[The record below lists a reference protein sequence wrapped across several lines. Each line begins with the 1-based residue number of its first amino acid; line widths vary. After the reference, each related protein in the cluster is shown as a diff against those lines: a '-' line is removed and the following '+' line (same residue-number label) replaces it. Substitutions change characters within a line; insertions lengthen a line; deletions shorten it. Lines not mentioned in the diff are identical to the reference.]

1 MSWHVVRRPLS
12 NLSGVVEYAPCECMA
27 VNHCFRGDEM
37 SCPVFNGCSLMDL
50 ETIRLANQQRHIEWA
65 NGNEVS
71 LSFRGLELAGE
82 AGEACNELKKLE
94 RQRLGMVGGKAD
106 LKGLTE
112 ELADVLIC
120 VDLIAMD
127 LGIDLGEAV
136 KAKFNKTS
144 QKYGLAAR
152 L

>member
-1 MSWHVVRRPLS
+1 MK
-12 NLSGVVEYAPCECMA
+12 
-27 VNHCFRGDEM
+27 F
-37 SCPVFNGCSLMDL
+37 
-50 ETIRLANQQRHIEWA
+50 ETIRLANQRRHEEWA

-71 LSFRGLELAGE
+71 LAFRGLELAGE

-94 RQRLGMVGGKAD
+94 RERLGMVGGKTD
-106 LKGLTE
+106 ITGPTE

-127 LGIDLGEAV
+127 LGIDLGDAV

>member
-1 MSWHVVRRPLS
+1 MTFEELRDANRRRHV
-12 NLSGVVEYAPCECMA
+12 
-27 VNHCFRGDEM
+27 
-37 SCPVFNGCSLMDL
+37 
-50 ETIRLANQQRHIEWA
+50 EWA
-65 NGNEVS
+65 RGNELP

-94 RQRLGMVGGKAD
+94 RGRLGMAGGKQD
-106 LKGLTE
+106 LANLRE

-127 LGIDLGEAV
+127 LDIDLGEV
-136 KAKFNKTS
+136 LRQKFNKTS
-144 QKYGLAAR
+144 EKYGLSTR

>member
-1 MSWHVVRRPLS
+1 
-12 NLSGVVEYAPCECMA
+12 
-27 VNHCFRGDEM
+27 
-37 SCPVFNGCSLMDL
+37 MDL
-50 ETIRLANQQRHIEWA
+50 STLRTANRERHVEWA
-65 NGNEVS
+65 KGNDIP

-94 RQRLGMVGGKAD
+94 RSRMGMVGGKED
-106 LKGLTE
+106 IQGLRE

-127 LGIDLGEAV
+127 LDIDLGDAL

-144 QKYGLAAR
+144 KKYGLATR
-152 L
+152 M

>member
-1 MSWHVVRRPLS
+1 
-12 NLSGVVEYAPCECMA
+12 
-27 VNHCFRGDEM
+27 
-37 SCPVFNGCSLMDL
+37 MDL
-50 ETIRLANQQRHIEWA
+50 TTLRNANRQRHVEWA
-65 NGNEVS
+65 KGNDIP

-94 RQRLGMVGGKAD
+94 RFRMGMVGGKED
-106 LKGLTE
+106 IHGLRE

-127 LGIDLGEAV
+127 LDIDLGDALM
-136 KAKFNKTS
+136 AKFNKTS
-144 QKYGLAAR
+144 EKYGLATK

>member
-1 MSWHVVRRPLS
+1 
-12 NLSGVVEYAPCECMA
+12 
-27 VNHCFRGDEM
+27 
-37 SCPVFNGCSLMDL
+37 MDF
-50 ETIRLANQQRHIEWA
+50 ETLRAANQERHIEWA
-65 NGNEVS
+65 RGSDVP

-94 RQRLGMVGGKAD
+94 RHRLGMVGGKD
-106 LKGLTE
+106 ELESLKE
-112 ELADVLIC
+112 ELADVLVC

-127 LGIDLGEAV
+127 LDIDLGEAL

-144 QKYGLAAR
+144 EKYDLATR

>member
-1 MSWHVVRRPLS
+1 
-12 NLSGVVEYAPCECMA
+12 
-27 VNHCFRGDEM
+27 
-37 SCPVFNGCSLMDL
+37 MDL
-50 ETIRLANQQRHIEWA
+50 TTLRNANRERHVEWA
-65 NGNEVS
+65 KGNEIP

-94 RQRLGMVGGKAD
+94 RCRMGMVGGKED
-106 LKGLTE
+106 IQSLRE

-127 LGIDLGEAV
+127 LDIDLGDAL

-144 QKYGLAAR
+144 EKYGLATR
-152 L
+152 I